1 MSNDR
6 GTGRAPGLGRFTDVV
21 RDFMQMEASGG
32 ILLVVATVLAMVLA
46 NTGFGPLY
54 TAFLETKGAI
64 RIGALEIAKPLLLW
78 INDGLMAVFFFLV
91 GLEMKREFVIGE
103 LSSPARVARA
113 GIAAIGG
120 VAVPALIYYYINSHS
135 PENIGGWAIP
145 AATDIAFAL
154 AVLSLLGNRVPI
166 SVKVL
171 LLAIAIF
178 DDLGAI
184 LIIAFFYT
192 NELST
197 TTLMMAIVPVT
208 GLIVANRMGV
218 TRAAPYIV
226 MGLVLWV
233 LVLKSGVHATLAGVI
248 TALAI
253 PLSKREGSDST
264 LLEDLEHGLHRWVAF
279 AILPLFAFANAGVSF
294 TGIGVESFVEPVKL
308 GISMGLFVG
317 KQLGIFVLL
326 WLTISLKL
334 APMPQNAN
342 WLHLYGVSILGGVGF
357 TMSLF
362 IGSLAFEHSDFEAP
376 IRLGVLAGSLLSA
389 AFGYLVLRIAC
400 ARDERNNKG
409 EG

>member
-1 MSNDR
+1 MSNET
-6 GTGRAPGLGRFTDVV
+6 GTGAAPGLGRFTEKV
-21 RDFMQMEASGG
+21 RDFMRMEASGG

-46 NTGFGPLY
+46 NTDFGPY
-54 TAFLETKGAI
+54 YNAFLETKGVI
-64 RIGALEIAKPLLLW
+64 SIGTLEIAKPLLLW

-103 LSSPARVARA
+103 LSTTSRVARA

-120 VAVPALIYYYINSHS
+120 VAVPALIYYYLNSAS
-135 PENIGGWAIP
+135 PENLNGWAIP

-154 AVLSLLGNRVPI
+154 AILSLVGNRVPI

-197 TTLMMAIVPVT
+197 TSLLLAIVPVT
-208 GLIVANRMGV
+208 GLIIANRMGV
-218 TRAAPYIV
+218 NRAAPYLV

-253 PLSKREGSDST
+253 PLAKRPGSDHT
-264 LLEDLEHGLHRWVAF
+264 LLEDMEHGLHRWVAF

-294 TGIGVESFVEPVKL
+294 EGIGLQSFVEPVKL

-317 KQLGIFVLL
+317 KQIGIFILL
-326 WLTISLKL
+326 WLTITFKL
-334 APMPQNAN
+334 APMPHNAN

-376 IRLGVLAGSLLSA
+376 IRLGVLGGSLLSA
-389 AFGYLVLRIAC
+389 IFGFIVLKIAC
-400 ARDERNNKG
+400 AREEAKG
-409 EG
+409 SAA